1 MSSDG
6 TESEFYAIQCS
17 NCLAKLKVRNAPTP
31 GKKIICP
38 KCKESFIVGEQEA
51 LPSKPA
57 PKKQAPP
64 PIEDE
69 EEELEESPKPKK
81 KKKKQS
87 GSGSGLAIGLSVGG
101 LILLGALGYGVYFL
115 ISNGFLGGILGSKH
129 ESVIKSLISNLEE
142 MASVLES
149 VQDESSAQAAA
160 PRIVTISGKL
170 SEQQKAMKEMKE
182 MKVAKVE
189 DERLKKK
196 YEEKLKAATVR
207 LGTAGFNAGVKGGRD
222 PTFRDAIKKMQQ
234 LRY

>member
-1 MSSDG
+1 M
-6 TESEFYAIQCS
+6 
-17 NCLAKLKVRNAPTP
+17 
-31 GKKIICP
+31 
-38 KCKESFIVGEQEA
+38 
-51 LPSKPA
+51 
-57 PKKQAPP
+57 
-64 PIEDE
+64 
-69 EEELEESPKPKK
+69 
-81 KKKKQS
+81 
-87 GSGSGLAIGLSVGG
+87 AIGLSVGG

-170 SEQQKAMKEMKE
+170 SEQQKAMKEMK
-182 MKVAKVE
+182 VAKVE

-222 PTFRDAIKKMQQ
+222 PTFRDAIRKMQQ

>member
-6 TESEFYAIQCS
+6 TESDFYAIQCS

-69 EEELEESPKPKK
+69 EEEQKESPKPKK

-87 GSGSGLAIGLSVGG
+87 GSRSGLAIGLSVGG

-115 ISNGFLGGILGSKH
+115 ISNGFLGSKH

-160 PRIVTISGKL
+160 PRITTISGKL
-170 SEQQKAMKEMKE
+170 VEQQKAMKE

-196 YEEKLKAATVR
+196 YEEKLRAVTAR
-207 LGTAGFNAGVKGGRD
+207 LRTAGMNAGFKGAKD
-222 PTFRDAIKKMQQ
+222 PSFRDAIKKMQQ

>member
-6 TESEFYAIQCS
+6 TESEFFAIQCS

-69 EEELEESPKPKK
+69 EEELEETPKPKK

-115 ISNGFLGGILGSKH
+115 ISNGFLGSILGSKH
-129 ESVIKSLISNLEE
+129 ESIIKSLISNLEE

-149 VQDESSAQAAA
+149 VKDESSAQAAA

-170 SEQQKAMKEMKE
+170 SEQQKAMKEMK
-182 MKVAKVE
+182 VAKAE

-196 YEEKLKAATVR
+196 YEEKLRAATVR

-222 PTFRDAIKKMQQ
+222 PTFRDAIRKMQQ

>member
-1 MSSDG
+1 M
-6 TESEFYAIQCS
+6 
-17 NCLAKLKVRNAPTP
+17 RNAPTP

-38 KCKESFIVGEQEA
+38 KCKESFVVGEQEA
-51 LPSKPA
+51 LPSKLA

-69 EEELEESPKPKK
+69 EEELEETPKPKK
-81 KKKKQS
+81 KKKKHS
-87 GSGSGLAIGLSVGG
+87 GSGPGLAIGLSVGG
-101 LILLGALGYGVYFL
+101 LILLGAIGYGVYFL
-115 ISNGFLGGILGSKH
+115 FSNGFLGGILGSKH

-149 VQDESSAQAAA
+149 VKDESSAQAAA

-170 SEQQKAMKEMKE
+170 SEQQKAMKEMK
-182 MKVAKVE
+182 VAKAE

-196 YEEKLKAATVR
+196 YEEKLRAATVR

-222 PTFRDAIKKMQQ
+222 PTFRDAIRKMQQ

>member
-69 EEELEESPKPKK
+69 EEEQEEAPKPKK

-115 ISNGFLGGILGSKH
+115 ISNGFLGSKH
-129 ESVIKSLISNLEE
+129 ESAIKSLISNLEE

-149 VQDESSAQAAA
+149 VKDESSAQAAA

-170 SEQQKAMKEMKE
+170 SEQQKAMKEMK
-182 MKVAKVE
+182 VAKVE

-196 YEEKLKAATVR
+196 YEEKLRAATVR

-222 PTFRDAIKKMQQ
+222 PTFRDAIRKMQQ
-234 LRY
+234 VRY

>member
-6 TESEFYAIQCS
+6 TESEFHAIQCS

-69 EEELEESPKPKK
+69 EEELEETPKPKK

-115 ISNGFLGGILGSKH
+115 ISNGFLGSILGSKH
-129 ESVIKSLISNLEE
+129 ESIIKSLISNLEE

-170 SEQQKAMKEMKE
+170 SEQQKAMKEMK
-182 MKVAKVE
+182 VAKVE

-196 YEEKLKAATVR
+196 YEEKLRAATVR
-207 LGTAGFNAGVKGGRD
+207 LGTAGFQAGVKGGRD
-222 PTFRDAIKKMQQ
+222 PTFRDAIRKMQQ

>member
-6 TESEFYAIQCS
+6 TESDFYEIQCS

-38 KCKESFIVGEQEA
+38 KCKESFVVGEQEA

-64 PIEDE
+64 PIEDD
-69 EEELEESPKPKK
+69 EEELEEAPKPKK

-101 LILLGALGYGVYFL
+101 LILLGAIGYGVYFL
-115 ISNGFLGGILGSKH
+115 ISNGFLEGILGSKH

-149 VQDESSAQAAA
+149 VKDESSAQAAA

-170 SEQQKAMKEMKE
+170 SEQQKAMKE

-207 LGTAGFNAGVKGGRD
+207 LGTAGFQAGVKGGRD
-222 PTFRDAIKKMQQ
+222 PTFRDAIRKMQQ

>member
-6 TESEFYAIQCS
+6 TESEFFAIQCS

-69 EEELEESPKPKK
+69 EEELEETPKPKK
-81 KKKKQS
+81 KKKKQGS
-87 GSGSGLAIGLSVGG
+87 SGSGLAIGLSVGG

-115 ISNGFLGGILGSKH
+115 ISNGFLGSILGSKH
-129 ESVIKSLISNLEE
+129 ESIIKSLISNLEE

-149 VQDESSAQAAA
+149 VKDESSAQAAA

-170 SEQQKAMKEMKE
+170 SEQQKAMKEMK
-182 MKVAKVE
+182 VAKVE

-196 YEEKLKAATVR
+196 YEEKLRAATVR

-222 PTFRDAIKKMQQ
+222 PTFRDAIRKMQQ

>member
-6 TESEFYAIQCS
+6 TESEFHAIQCS

-69 EEELEESPKPKK
+69 EEEQEESPKPKK

-115 ISNGFLGGILGSKH
+115 ISNGFLGSILGSKH
-129 ESVIKSLISNLEE
+129 ESIIKSLISNLEE

-149 VQDESSAQAAA
+149 VKDESSAQAAA

-170 SEQQKAMKEMKE
+170 SEQQKAMKEMK
-182 MKVAKVE
+182 VAKVE

-196 YEEKLKAATVR
+196 YEEKLRAATVR

-222 PTFRDAIKKMQQ
+222 PTFRDAIRKMQQ

>member
-6 TESEFYAIQCS
+6 TESDFYAIQCS

-64 PIEDE
+64 PMEDE
-69 EEELEESPKPKK
+69 EEEQEEIPKPKKKK

-149 VQDESSAQAAA
+149 VKDESSAQAAA
-160 PRIVTISGKL
+160 PRIVTISGNL
-170 SEQQKAMKEMKE
+170 LEQQKAMKE

-196 YEEKLKAATVR
+196 YEEKLRAVTVR
-207 LGTAGFNAGVKGGRD
+207 LGTAGFQAGVKGGRD

>member
-51 LPSKPA
+51 IPSKPA

-69 EEELEESPKPKK
+69 EEELEETPKPKK

-129 ESVIKSLISNLEE
+129 ESIIKSLISNLEE

-149 VQDESSAQAAA
+149 VKDESSAQAAA

-170 SEQQKAMKEMKE
+170 SEQQKAMKEMK
-182 MKVAKVE
+182 VAKVE

-196 YEEKLKAATVR
+196 YEEKLRAVTTR